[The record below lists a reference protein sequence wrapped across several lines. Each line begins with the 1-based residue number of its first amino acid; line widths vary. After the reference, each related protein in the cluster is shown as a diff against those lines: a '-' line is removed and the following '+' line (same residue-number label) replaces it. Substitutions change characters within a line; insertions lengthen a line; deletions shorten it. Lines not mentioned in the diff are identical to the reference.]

1 MATVFQHFTSP
12 IWLLVIIGAA
22 LLHAALAPRSA
33 NPLAKYPL
41 VSRRRWYD
49 ILGFWERA
57 EFLLMGARKPLVA
70 AKEYELRQAFRI
82 RDPWGE
88 ILVLPAEDAQYLKS
102 HTSFAFELFFN
113 GRTHAS
119 LNDGLAGF
127 LELAKLPNIVSQG
140 VKNNLT
146 QVSNRWEEIPV
157 SDAVVKIVH
166 RVSSRTFIGD
176 DGPRNAEWLDLAQN
190 YTPDVSFAGFILDLM
205 PPQLRPLV
213 QWFLPAIYRSRK
225 QIRAARRLVAS
236 MMDERRRQHE
246 VQPAAAAVNP
256 KERVVVASNDA
267 IGWFDR
273 AADGDVKLYDAA
285 AAQLALT
292 FVADHTSANFIMM
305 VLLDL
310 ARHPEVAKE
319 VRREIEQEVNQ
330 IGWMGW
336 EKGNLHRMKLL
347 DSVIKESMRLRP
359 IFFAAMLGGVTEA
372 MSLKDG
378 TVLPVGTRIA
388 VAGDGN
394 RDPAVYDRPDE
405 WDAYRFYKMRQTGDR
420 EDMAQLACAT
430 VEHAGF
436 GVGKHSCPGR
446 FYAADVMKIVLCH
459 LLMKYDW
466 KTLEGGPETVVMG
479 WTQMV
484 HPEAKILVRR
494 RG

>member
-1 MATVFQHFTSP
+1 MASVFHHFTLP

-33 NPLAKYPL
+33 NPLSKYPL

-49 ILGFWERA
+49 VLGFWERA

-70 AKEYELRQAFRI
+70 AKEYELGQAFRI

-205 PPQLRPLV
+205 PPQLRPL
-213 QWFLPAIYRSRK
+213 
-225 QIRAARRLVAS
+225 
-236 MMDERRRQHE
+236 
-246 VQPAAAAVNP
+246 
-256 KERVVVASNDA
+256 
-267 IGWFDR
+267 
-273 AADGDVKLYDAA
+273 
-285 AAQLALT
+285 LALT

-466 KTLEGGPETVVMG
+466 KTLEGGPETVIMG
-479 WTQMV
+479 WTQMI